1 MRKLRQVLDRMIF
14 KLERYLPRYIE
25 QSIGEIILEPLADFD
40 KLFCLD
46 VPISIHLRNFV
57 CPELFVHI

>member
-14 KLERYLPRYIE
+14 ELERYLPRYIE

-46 VPISIHLRNFV
+46 VLISIHLRNFV
-57 CPELFVHI
+57 YPELFVHI